1 MVVPPSL
8 FFIFLSNP
16 NNLMEE
22 ATLEIRNA
30 IHLALS
36 IDDAN
41 SNIEQHRSEHRGE
54 DELLPPN
61 NDASSSGTTSYVSS
75 LSGSLL
81 PPSNRPNETMMHLA
95 LSSRRGRLDDV
106 GGHGNDRH
114 AWQTRRL
121 HAASRVENAAS
132 NYELALYEHHH
143 RHGEFPRTVRESRK
157 DDDDGCVF
165 AGEQE
170 DTIVDLLVALLTS
183 VARTLQQAEYS
194 PSGAEICNPQQEM
207 DYVSSMEQICLSFA
221 CIASDVLRKVLYRG
235 INDAHVYD
243 ITDEVVLIC
252 NSDPS
257 IRASSNLEPILKLL
271 NSLSELHDLEI
282 LMYER
287 EHGTSNDDVRTL
299 FSHLLS
305 KETLRLIH
313 ILMHR
318 ILRDHENQ
326 CAVDAFDHIGHF
338 VGYLF
343 RHFAIIVREELGY
356 DSYDEFTADSFE
368 AWALG
373 IDENIMQRL
382 NEDEMKDIH
391 EMILRLHVV
400 CIQSTL
406 HIIENAESVIRRN
419 ITQSEDNDND
429 NIANGAPES
438 IMVVMRNAVRHIM
451 MEVNIAEMMDRLG
464 LETPEVH
471 VIFQL
476 LLALLARFTVSCL
489 HDALH
494 FLRDACD
501 STQDVENVT
510 MLADDL
516 QLRLCRVTIG
526 QQALND
532 LSWHEADNVLAL
544 SLLRAINSPSFV
556 GKSKFL
562 LDIAANRAQATDTE
576 VLKGLGE
583 STAKRRCIASRSV
596 GERLPEER
604 RGGDVMDV
612 VLACLALTT
621 FNHDNNDPDIVS
633 AKQVSCLTSTLM
645 FTQKDTLGDKTR
657 HRTLIDPLNPWH
669 TLQVKALQQSTSLLL
684 DDNGILDD
692 ATSAYVNAT
701 PHLLNIKP
709 LSYKQI

>member
-1 MVVPPSL
+1 MSGTTINFPTHPS
-8 FFIFLSNP
+8 N
-16 NNLMEE
+16 MEE

-36 IDDAN
+36 IDDAIN
-41 SNIEQHRSEHRGE
+41 NIEQHHNREHRGE
-54 DELLPPN
+54 DDLLPPN
-61 NDASSSGTTSYVSS
+61 NDASSSEGTTSYVSS

-81 PPSNRPNETMMHLA
+81 PPSNNRPNETMMLA
-95 LSSRRGRLDDV
+95 SSSRRGRVGDDV
-106 GGHGNDRH
+106 GGDGNDDRH

-143 RHGEFPRTVRESRK
+143 RHGEFPRAVRDSHE

-170 DTIVDLLVALLTS
+170 DSIVDLLVALLTS
-183 VARTLQQAEYS
+183 VTRTLQQAEYS
-194 PSGAEICNPQQEM
+194 PKGAEICNPQQEM
-207 DYVSSMEQICLSFA
+207 DYMSSMEQICLSFA
-221 CIASDVLRKVLYRG
+221 CIASDVLRKVFYRG
-235 INDAHVYD
+235 INDTHVYD
-243 ITDEVVLIC
+243 ITDEIVLIC

-257 IRASSNLEPILKLL
+257 IRVSSNLEPILRLL
-271 NSLSELHDLEI
+271 NSLSEFQDLEM

-287 EHGTSNDDVRTL
+287 EHGTSNDDGRTL
-299 FSHLLS
+299 FSHLSS

-326 CAVDAFDHIGHF
+326 CAVDASDHIGYF

-356 DSYDEFTADSFE
+356 DSYDEFTTDLFE

-373 IDENIMQRL
+373 IDENMMQRL
-382 NEDEMKDIH
+382 NEDEMKDVH
-391 EMILRLHVV
+391 EMIIRLHVV
-400 CIQSTL
+400 SIQSAL

-419 ITQSEDNDND
+419 ITQSEDNDN
-429 NIANGAPES
+429 IANGAPES
-438 IMVVMRNAVRHIM
+438 IMVVMRNAVRYIT

-464 LETPEVH
+464 LEQDPEVH
-471 VIFQL
+471 VIFQPL
-476 LLALLARFTVSCL
+476 LTLIARFTVSCL

-501 STQDVENVT
+501 STQEVENVT

-516 QLRLCRVTIG
+516 QWRLCRVTIG
-526 QQALND
+526 QQVLND
-532 LSWHEADNVLAL
+532 LSWHEADDVLAL

-556 GKSKFL
+556 GKTKFL
-562 LDIAANRAQATDTE
+562 LDIAANRAQATDIRAVTSP
-576 VLKGLGE
+576 GE
-583 STAKRRCIASRSV
+583 FIAKRRRLESNSG
-596 GERLPEER
+596 GEQLPEER
-604 RGGDVMDV
+604 RGDAMDV
-612 VLACLALTT
+612 VLACLALTQ
-621 FNHDNNDPDIVS
+621 FNYDNDEPDTAS

-645 FTQKDTLGDKTR
+645 FTEKDTLGDKTR

-669 TLQVKALQQSTSLLL
+669 ALQVKSLQQSTSLLL
-684 DDNGILDD
+684 DDNGNLDV

-709 LSYKQI
+709 SSYKQL

>member
-1 MVVPPSL
+1 
-8 FFIFLSNP
+8 
-16 NNLMEE
+16 MEG

-61 NDASSSGTTSYVSS
+61 NDASSSEGTTSYVSS

-143 RHGEFPRTVRESRK
+143 RHGEFPRTVRDSRE
-157 DDDDGCVF
+157 DDDGGCVF

-183 VARTLQQAEYS
+183 VTRTLQQAEYS
-194 PSGAEICNPQQEM
+194 PRGAEVCNPQQEM
-207 DYVSSMEQICLSFA
+207 DYMSSMEQICLSFA
-221 CIASDVLRKVLYRG
+221 CIASDVLRKVFYRG
-235 INDAHVYD
+235 INDTHVYD

-257 IRASSNLEPILKLL
+257 IRASSNLEPILRLL
-271 NSLSELHDLEI
+271 NSLSELQDLEI

-287 EHGTSNDDVRTL
+287 EHGTSNDDGRTL
-299 FSHLLS
+299 LSHLSS

-326 CAVDAFDHIGHF
+326 CAVDESDHIGYF

-343 RHFAIIVREELGY
+343 RHFANIIREELGY
-356 DSYDEFTADSFE
+356 DSYDEFTADLFE

-373 IDENIMQRL
+373 IDENMMQRL
-382 NEDEMKDIH
+382 NEDEMKDFH
-391 EMILRLHVV
+391 EMILRLHLVS
-400 CIQSTL
+400 IQLSL
-406 HIIENAESVIRRN
+406 HIIENAESVISRN
-419 ITQSEDNDND
+419 ITQSEDNDN
-429 NIANGAPES
+429 INGAPES
-438 IMVVMRNAVRHIM
+438 IMVVMRNAVRHM
-451 MEVNIAEMMDRLG
+451 TMGVNIAEMMDRLG
-464 LETPEVH
+464 LEQNPEVH
-471 VIFQL
+471 VIFKP
-476 LLALLARFTVSCL
+476 LLALIARFTVSCL

-510 MLADDL
+510 MLADAL
-516 QLRLCRVTIG
+516 QWRLCRVTIG
-526 QQALND
+526 QQVLND
-532 LSWHEADNVLAL
+532 LSWHEADDVLAL

-556 GKSKFL
+556 GKAAFL
-562 LDIAANRAQATDTE
+562 LDIAANRAQATDIRVVTSP
-576 VLKGLGE
+576 GE
-583 STAKRRCIASRSV
+583 FIAKRRRLESNNG

-604 RGGDVMDV
+604 RGGDVMNV
-612 VLACLALTT
+612 VLACLALTQ
-621 FNHDNNDPDIVS
+621 FNHDNDEPETAS

-669 TLQVKALQQSTSLLL
+669 ALQVKALQQSTSLLL
-684 DDNGILDD
+684 DDNGNLDE